1 MSRSLLSAA
10 KSFAAAWLVATG
22 VFMAPVSLFAQ
33 ANDPFAIERDL
44 TLKSAVEAEKD
55 GPGLSAIFVDGVEQK
70 RMVDL
75 KWIDGELAILAESA
89 VAAGLP
95 IEEETSGYLKLK
107 TMQIARFEFD
117 RITQQLTVKRYRKG
131 DGPNDVNVARR
142 NYDPGEMSPLLA
154 GIVDYSL
161 TATRSGGNSDLG
173 AYVAPRVTYGNLIL
187 GSAFTYRTNVDASED
202 KLVRLN
208 TTATLALPET

>member
-1 MSRSLLSAA
+1 MS
-10 KSFAAAWLVATG
+10 
-22 VFMAPVSLFAQ
+22 PVSLFAQ

-89 VAAGLP
+89 AAAGLP
-95 IEEETSGYLKLK
+95 IEEESSGYLKLK

-161 TATRSGGNSDLG
+161 TATRSGGKSD
-173 AYVAPRVTYGNLIL
+173 
-187 GSAFTYRTNVDASED
+187 
-202 KLVRLN
+202 
-208 TTATLALPET
+208 